1 MATYVY
7 EWARF
12 RPIYLWSR
20 IYSLLYSLG
29 ICVHQKV
36 GFSLIKAQKMG
47 SRSLSKKEKKKKKMG
62 SRQVPGSTK
71 KSVMTFFFRTKI
83 ISILYYIY

>member
-1 MATYVY
+1 MVATYVY

-29 ICVHQKV
+29 VCVHQKV
-36 GFSLIKAQKMG
+36 GFSLIKAQKIFN
-47 SRSLSKKEKKKKKMG
+47 SKDKTLSWTL
-62 SRQVPGSTK
+62 SWLLVPA
-71 KSVMTFFFRTKI
+71 
-83 ISILYYIY
+83 

>member
-1 MATYVY
+1 MVATYVY

-47 SRSLSKKEKKKKKMG
+47 SRSLSKKKKKEKKDG
-62 SRQVPGSTK
+62 
-71 KSVMTFFFRTKI
+71 
-83 ISILYYIY
+83 